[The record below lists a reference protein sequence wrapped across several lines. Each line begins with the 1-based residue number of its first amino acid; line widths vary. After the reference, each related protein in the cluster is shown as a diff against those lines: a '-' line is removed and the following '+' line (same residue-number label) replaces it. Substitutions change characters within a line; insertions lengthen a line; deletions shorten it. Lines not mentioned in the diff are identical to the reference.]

1 MILHGFKNSKQLFS
15 IFNSAR
21 NLATF
26 MPNPSPLK
34 LKIIALMFLAAGI
47 WGISMGLFVFQA
59 PNTSFFVTV
68 LGVVNFTLGVFLGF
82 RVLRRS
88 NHELKRKK

>member
-1 MILHGFKNSKQLFS
+1 
-15 IFNSAR
+15 
-21 NLATF
+21 
-26 MPNPSPLK
+26 MPNPSPIK
-34 LKIIALMFLAAGI
+34 LKIISLVFLGAGI

-82 RVLRRS
+82 RVLKK
-88 NHELKRKK
+88 NNNELGKRKK

>member
-1 MILHGFKNSKQLFS
+1 
-15 IFNSAR
+15 
-21 NLATF
+21 
-26 MPNPSPLK
+26 MPNPSPLR

-82 RVLRRS
+82 RVLRKNNR
-88 NHELKRKK
+88 EQKRKKQN

>member
-1 MILHGFKNSKQLFS
+1 
-15 IFNSAR
+15 
-21 NLATF
+21 
-26 MPNPSPLK
+26 MPNPSPIK
-34 LKIIALMFLAAGI
+34 LKIISLMFLGAGV

-82 RVLRRS
+82 RVLKK
-88 NHELKRKK
+88 NNNELGKRKK